1 MSVQKIK
8 AGRVPGTDADNFVG
22 DIGTLFYNEGVGDLR
37 IGDGI
42 TVGGIPLSFGSGDGG
57 SYVLPTASATVKGG
71 VKIDNATI
79 TIANQV
85 ISVGTVPYSSLSD
98 APSIPTNTNQLTNG
112 AGYITASS
120 LTGLATEA
128 YVTGRGYI
136 TSSALTGYATESYVT
151 GRGYITSSALS
162 GLATETYVN
171 NKFGNLT
178 ITGNV
183 IDSTDSSAISFTPS
197 VIFDSNITVGGDI
210 IPNSDLGGSLG
221 SLSQQWK
228 SLYVSSSTIYIGGV
242 PLTITNNTLTVNG
255 DPISA
260 TVNYS
265 DVQGAPTDISQ
276 FTDATGLLN
285 AASGTGKSAYQ
296 VAVENGFVGTEAA
309 WLASLVG
316 AQGPAGTNGTD
327 GTNGTNGTNGIDG
340 APGADGAS
348 AYEVAGANGFVGTEA
363 QWLTSLVGAT
373 GAAGADGTN
382 GTNGADGTNGTNGAD
397 GAQGPQGDPGP
408 AGADGTNGADGA
420 DGASAYEVAV
430 ANGFSGTEV
439 QWLASLVGATGA
451 AGADG
456 TNGTNGADGAPGA
469 DGASAYEVAV
479 SNGFIGTEAAWLAT
493 LIGEQGPQGDVG
505 PTGPQGATGEIDL
518 TNISVTT
525 ATAYNGSSLSY
536 DNTTGVFT
544 FTPPDLTVYAL
555 TTSIPTD
562 ISDLTDNNGLLTQ
575 GGGASVTV
583 STTAPSTPESGDLWW
598 NSATGNLYVS
608 YDDTWVISNN
618 QSSGPTALS
627 QLTNDTGYIALNSN
641 GTFSIPSL
649 SVQPTALQVGQVAL
663 ANGTSW
669 DPLSRT
675 TGTPYFALWI
685 GTGWVDVTG
694 FITPTND
701 TVYNQILEIG

>member
-8 AGRVPGTDADNFVG
+8 AGRVPGADADSFVG

-85 ISVGTVPYSSLSD
+85 ISVGTVPYSSLSGT
-98 APSIPTNTNQLTNG
+98 PSIPTNTNQLTNG
-112 AGYITASS
+112 A
-120 LTGLATEA
+120 
-128 YVTGRGYI
+128 GYI

-151 GRGYITSSALS
+151 GRGYITSSALT
-162 GLATETYVN
+162 GYATETYVN

-197 VIFDSNITVGGDI
+197 VVFDSNITVGGDV
-210 IPNSDLGGSLG
+210 IPNSDLGGNLG
-221 SLSQQWK
+221 SPTQQWK
-228 SLYVSSSTIYIGGV
+228 SLYISGSTIFVGGI
-242 PLTITNNTLTVNG
+242 PLTVTNGILTVDG
-255 DPISA
+255 APIS
-260 TVNYS
+260 TVVRYE

-276 FTDATGLLN
+276 LTDANGLLN

-309 WLASLVG
+309 WLASLIG
-316 AQGPAGTNGTD
+316 PQGPAGTNGID
-327 GTNGTNGTNGIDG
+327 GTNGTNGTAGADG
-340 APGADGAS
+340 ADGADGAS
-348 AYEVAGANGFVGTEA
+348 AYEVAVANGFIGTEA

-373 GAAGADGTN
+373 GAA
-382 GTNGADGTNGTNGAD
+382 GAD

-420 DGASAYEVAV
+420 SAYEVAV
-430 ANGFSGTEV
+430 ANGFSGTEAE
-439 QWLASLVGATGA
+439 WLLSLVGAAGATGP

-456 TNGTNGADGAPGA
+456 TNGADG
-469 DGASAYEVAV
+469 DSAYEIAVA
-479 SNGFIGTEAAWLAT
+479 NGFSGTEAEWLT
-493 LIGEQGPQGDVG
+493 SLIGEQGPQGDIG
-505 PTGPQGATGEIDL
+505 PTGPQGDTGEIDL

-555 TTSIPTD
+555 TGDIPT
-562 ISDLTDNNGLLTQ
+562 
-575 GGGASVTV
+575 AV
-583 STTAPSTPESGDLWW
+583 SE
-598 NSATGNLYVS
+598 
-608 YDDTWVISNN
+608 
-618 QSSGPTALS
+618 
-627 QLTNDTGYIALNSN
+627 LTNDAGYTSFNAN
-641 GTFSIPSL
+641 GTFSLPLLIAAPAD
-649 SVQPTALQVGQVAL
+649 VQLGQIAL
-663 ANGTSW
+663 ADGIQW
-669 DPLSRT
+669 DPLT
-675 TGTPYFALWI
+675 QATGKPYLVLYTGTTWMAL
-685 GTGWVDVTG
+685 GGSGGGVTM
-694 FITPTND
+694 D
-701 TVYNQILEIG
+701 EVYNAILEVG